1 MIPDVAAALVGI
13 FLVVVALRDV
23 FQAVVV
29 PRAMNRRL
37 RVSALTTTLLWKLWP
52 TLAYRLYR
60 DADAREDFFAVF
72 APFSM
77 IVLLVTWVTILIV
90 GYGLVFYSIRTQ
102 LQPQPVS
109 FGTAVYYA
117 GSSLLTIGYG
127 DVVARTGWGRF
138 VSLAAGASGLG
149 VVAVVT
155 SYLFAVFGAFRQRE
169 AFVVT
174 TGSRAGTPPSGIGLL
189 ETHATG
195 EMRADLPLV
204 FRDGQRWAAD
214 VMESHL
220 AYPVLGYFRS
230 SHDYESWVATLG
242 TVLDASVLMISTV
255 DGTTAGQARIM
266 YDVGRHCALDLA
278 KYYGL
283 AAEPSVGI
291 ERPEFETACDRLTKA
306 GFRLRDRD
314 RAWTEFAR
322 LRSAY
327 AGQLNSMARR
337 MEIPPVQWVGDRSII
352 RVHRQS

>member
-1 MIPDVAAALVGI
+1 MLPDVAAALAGI
-13 FLVVVALRDV
+13 FLIVVALRDV

-37 RVSALTTTLLWKLWP
+37 RISAMLTTLLWKMWP
-52 TLAYRLYR
+52 TLAYRFYR

-77 IVLLVTWVTILIV
+77 IVLLVAWVAILIV
-90 GYGLVFYSIRTQ
+90 GYGLVFFSIRSH

-109 FGTAVYYA
+109 LGTAMYYA

-127 DVVARTGWGRF
+127 DVVARTGLGRF

-189 ETHATG
+189 EMHATG
-195 EMRADLPLV
+195 EMRDDLPPV

-220 AYPVLGYFRS
+220 AYPVLGFFRS

-242 TVLDASVLMISTV
+242 TMLDASVLMMSAV
-255 DGTTAGQARIM
+255 DGTSAGQAHIM
-266 YDVGRHCALDLA
+266 YNVGRHCALDLA

-283 AAEPSVGI
+283 DSGPSVGI
-291 ERPEFETACDRLTKA
+291 DRQEFETACDRLAKA
-306 GFRLRDRD
+306 GFLLRERD
-314 RAWTEFAR
+314 PAWVEFAR

-327 AGQLNSMARR
+327 AAQLNSMARAL
-337 MEIPPVQWVGDRSII
+337 EIPPVQWIGDRSII
-352 RVHRQS
+352 TVH

>member
-1 MIPDVAAALVGI
+1 MLLDVAAALTGI
-13 FLVVVALRDV
+13 FLIVVALRDV

-37 RVSALTTTLLWKLWP
+37 RISAMTTTLLWKLWP
-52 TLAYRLYR
+52 TLAYRFYR
-60 DADAREDFFAVF
+60 DADSREDFFAVF

-77 IVLLVTWVTILIV
+77 IVLLVAWVAILIV
-90 GYGLVFYSIRTQ
+90 GYGLLFYSIRSH

-127 DVVARTGWGRF
+127 DVVARTGLGRF

-189 ETHATG
+189 ETHAAG
-195 EMRADLPLV
+195 EMRADLPSV

-214 VMESHL
+214 VM
-220 AYPVLGYFRS
+220 
-230 SHDYESWVATLG
+230 
-242 TVLDASVLMISTV
+242 
-255 DGTTAGQARIM
+255 
-266 YDVGRHCALDLA
+266 
-278 KYYGL
+278 
-283 AAEPSVGI
+283 
-291 ERPEFETACDRLTKA
+291 
-306 GFRLRDRD
+306 
-314 RAWTEFAR
+314 
-322 LRSAY
+322 
-327 AGQLNSMARR
+327 
-337 MEIPPVQWVGDRSII
+337 
-352 RVHRQS
+352 

>member
-1 MIPDVAAALVGI
+1 MFLNIAAALAGVLLIGI
-13 FLVVVALRDV
+13 ALRDV

-37 RVSALTTTLLWKLWP
+37 RVSALTTSVLWKMWP
-52 TLAYRLYR
+52 ALAYRFYR
-60 DADAREDFFAVF
+60 NANSREDFFAIF

-77 IVLLVTWVTILIV
+77 ILLLVAWVVILIV
-90 GYGLVFYSIRTQ
+90 GYGLVFYSIR
-102 LQPQPVS
+102 LHLSPQPVS

-117 GSSLLTIGYG
+117 GASLLTIGYG
-127 DVVARTGWGRF
+127 DVVARTELGRF

-174 TGSRAGTPPSGIGLL
+174 TGSRAGTPPSGVGLL
-189 ETHATG
+189 EMHATG
-195 EMRADLPLV
+195 EMRADLASV

-220 AYPVLGYFRS
+220 AYPVLGFFRS

-242 TVLDASVLMISTV
+242 TLLDASTLMISTV
-255 DGTTAGQARIM
+255 DDTPAGQARIM
-266 YDVGRHCALDLA
+266 YDVGGHCARDLA

-283 AAEPSVGI
+283 ASEPSVGI
-291 ERPEFETACDRLTKA
+291 DRVEFEAACDRLSKA
-306 GFRLRDRD
+306 GLFLRDRD
-314 RAWTEFAR
+314 RAWIEFAR
-322 LRSAY
+322 LRSTY
-327 AGQLNSMARR
+327 AGQLNAMARSL
-337 MEIPPVQWVGDRSII
+337 EIPPVQWVGDRSLIN
-352 RVHRQS
+352 VH

>member
-1 MIPDVAAALVGI
+1 MLNIAAALAGV
-13 FLVVVALRDV
+13 FLIVVALRDV

-37 RVSALTTTLLWKLWP
+37 RVSAVATSALWKLWP
-52 TLAYRLYR
+52 ALAYRFYR
-60 DADAREDFFAVF
+60 KEDAREDFFAVF

-77 IVLLVTWVTILIV
+77 IALLVTWVAMLIV
-90 GYGLVFYSIRTQ
+90 GYGLLFYSIR
-102 LQPQPVS
+102 LHLRPQPIT

-127 DVVARTGWGRF
+127 DIVARTGLGRL

-169 AFVVT
+169 AFVVM
-174 TGSRAGTPPSGIGLL
+174 TGSRAGIPPSGIGLL
-189 ETHATG
+189 EMHATG

-220 AYPVLGYFRS
+220 AYPVLGFFRS

-242 TVLDASVLMISTV
+242 TMLDASVLMMSTV
-255 DGTTAGQARIM
+255 DDTPAGQARIM
-266 YDVGRHCALDLA
+266 YNVGGHCARDLA

-283 AAEPSVGI
+283 NAEASVGI
-291 ERPEFETACDRLTKA
+291 DRLEFETACDRLVKS
-306 GFRLRDRD
+306 GFALRNRD
-314 RAWTEFAR
+314 QAWIEFAR
-322 LRSAY
+322 LRSSY
-327 AGQLNSMARR
+327 AAQLNALARSL
-337 MEIPPVQWVGDRSII
+337 EIPPVQWVGDRSII
-352 RVHRQS
+352 HAH